1 MSRRMFVELTE
12 EELNALNNLNKDK
25 EKTLT
30 MEDVVNELSKILSNT
45 KPDVADKFLN
55 DMGEKVYYKKYS
67 FEGRIVCV
75 TIDMNNTVNIKI
87 ENRANYHA

>member
-1 MSRRMFVELTE
+1 MSRRILVEVTE
-12 EELNALNNLNKDK
+12 EELNALNNLNK

-30 MEDVVNELSKILSNT
+30 MEDIINELAKILTNT
-45 KPDVADKFLN
+45 KPDVADEFLN

-67 FEGRIVCV
+67 FEGIIVYV